1 MLDFLKGLDIE
12 KTDKATVELLK
23 SMGNA
28 IEDRM
33 KEYLNGTI
41 DKYAM
46 ENAIAE
52 AIKGIDSKEELKSVK
67 EQINEVKECLVR
79 MKGAFETKGGKVVVK
94 SLEQQVE
101 EQFKEFITYRDGKK
115 VVDIKAACE
124 QGKGKKATL
133 NLVIEKAAAPITT
146 ASVHN
151 VGAFVDSISSTEPRS
166 ESVIRQYA
174 NVAQA
179 SGRGVLYAEFA
190 PGEGDAEWV
199 AEGGV
204 KPLLS
209 GEVNEVNIVAG
220 KVALGAKLT
229 EETLSDFPQLV
240 AEIRAEIISRIGL
253 AEEEGILNGTGT
265 GGQVQGVAKTMP
277 GFSLSSLEVEKPNIY
292 DAIVAGYTQIISV
305 SNMSYRPNLVLVN
318 PLDYAQMQLAKDVNG
333 QYLRPFKAGDELI
346 KGLEVVTTTAVAQ
359 GEVVMGDFNYLN
371 IRDVWALTITFG
383 WENDDFTKNLVTMI
397 GEKRLVPYIKSQY
410 KTAFLKD
417 TIANIIAGLTKE

>member
-23 SMGNA
+23 SMSNA
-28 IEDRM
+28 IEERM

-41 DKYAM
+41 DKEAM

-67 EQINEVKECLVR
+67 EQINDVKECLVR

-101 EQFKEFITYRDGKK
+101 EQFKEFITFRDGKK

-146 ASVHN
+146 TSVHN
-151 VGAFVDSISSTEPRS
+151 VGAFVDSLSSTEPRS

-204 KPLLS
+204 KPLMS

-417 TIANIIAGLTKE
+417 TIANIIAGITKE

>member
-28 IEDRM
+28 IEERM

-41 DKYAM
+41 DKEAM
-46 ENAIAE
+46 EKAITE

-101 EQFKEFITYRDGKK
+101 EQFKEFITFRDGKK

-199 AEGGV
+199 EEGGV

-417 TIANIIAGLTKE
+417 TIANIIAGITKE

>member
-23 SMGNA
+23 SMSNA
-28 IEDRM
+28 IEERM

-41 DKYAM
+41 DKDAM

-101 EQFKEFITYRDGKK
+101 EQFKEFITFRDGKK

-277 GFSLSSLEVEKPNIY
+277 GFSLSTLEVEKPNIY

-417 TIANIIAGLTKE
+417 TIANIIAGITKE

>member
-23 SMGNA
+23 SMSNA
-28 IEDRM
+28 IEERM

-41 DKYAM
+41 DKDAM

-101 EQFKEFITYRDGKK
+101 EQFKEFITFRDGKK

-417 TIANIIAGLTKE
+417 TIANIIAGITKE

>member
-28 IEDRM
+28 IEERM

-41 DKYAM
+41 DKEAM
-46 ENAIAE
+46 EKAITE

-101 EQFKEFITYRDGKK
+101 EQFKEFITFRDGKK

-417 TIANIIAGLTKE
+417 TIANIISGITKE

>member
-23 SMGNA
+23 SMSNA
-28 IEDRM
+28 IEERM

-41 DKYAM
+41 DKEAM

-67 EQINEVKECLVR
+67 EQINDVKECLVR

-101 EQFKEFITYRDGKK
+101 EQFKEFITFRDGKK

-240 AEIRAEIISRIGL
+240 AEIRAEIINRIGL

>member
-23 SMGNA
+23 SMSNA
-28 IEDRM
+28 IEERM

-41 DKYAM
+41 DKEAM
-46 ENAIAE
+46 EKAIAE

-67 EQINEVKECLVR
+67 EQINDVKECLVR
-79 MKGAFETKGGKVVVK
+79 MKGAFETKDGKVSVK

-101 EQFKEFITYRDGKK
+101 EQFKEFITFRDGKK

-146 ASVHN
+146 SSVHN

-199 AEGGV
+199 AEGGL
-204 KPLLS
+204 KPILK

>member
-23 SMGNA
+23 SMSNA
-28 IEDRM
+28 IEERM

-41 DKYAM
+41 DKDAM

-101 EQFKEFITYRDGKK
+101 EQFKEFITFRDGKK

-204 KPLLS
+204 KPLMS

-417 TIANIIAGLTKE
+417 TIANIIAGITKE